1 MTGAK
6 QLIHRFIT
14 PGQRGVGTA
23 LNQSPGHGNPVITRR
38 GIGGHEMKD
47 AHPVC
52 AKPIEIVAILLEDR
66 EALREVDHHTQ
77 GGKSRALILNVRD
90 RDIPR
95 NGLQS
100 GTQSLCVF
108 LADSLGDGV
117 TECLGLLGGNRRGR
131 LGGGL
136 RGRLGLLGKAGGGGK
151 QNCRKNGECALH
163 RVRSP

>member
-1 MTGAK
+1 
-6 QLIHRFIT
+6 
-14 PGQRGVGTA
+14 
-23 LNQSPGHGNPVITRR
+23 
-38 GIGGHEMKD
+38 MKD

-52 AKPIEIVAILLEDR
+52 AKPIEIVAILLENR

-77 GGKSRALILNVRD
+77 GGKSRALILNIRD
-90 RDIPR
+90 RDILR

-100 GTQSLCVF
+100 STQSLCVF

-117 TECLGLLGGNRRGR
+117 AERLGLLGGNRRGR

-151 QNCRKNGECALH
+151 QNRRKDGECALH